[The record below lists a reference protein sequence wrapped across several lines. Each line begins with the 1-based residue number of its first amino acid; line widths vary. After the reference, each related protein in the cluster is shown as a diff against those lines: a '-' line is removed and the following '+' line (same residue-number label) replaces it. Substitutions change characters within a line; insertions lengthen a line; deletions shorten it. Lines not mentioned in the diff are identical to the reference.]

1 MELIRLDKTEHSCL
15 ASVGQYLGE
24 LTPTTITAIGNLDIL
39 RNKTLAVFCS
49 NKCPGSIIIKNY
61 DLMRELREKCIT
73 VISGFH
79 SVIEQECLN
88 ILLKGSQPIIY
99 CPARSLEGMKI
110 KPELKTSLEDGRLL
124 ILSPF
129 ERKHRRISTSLAET

>member
-88 ILLKGSQPIIY
+88 IPLKGSQPIIY

-129 ERKHRRISTSLAET
+129 E

>member
-1 MELIRLDKTEHSCL
+1 
-15 ASVGQYLGE
+15 
-24 LTPTTITAIGNLDIL
+24 
-39 RNKTLAVFCS
+39 
-49 NKCPGSIIIKNY
+49 
-61 DLMRELREKCIT
+61 MRALRERSIT

-79 SVIEQECLN
+79 SAIEQECLN

-110 KPELKTSLEDGRLL
+110 KPDLKTPLEEGRLL

-129 ERKHRRISTSLAET
+129 EAKHRRISTSLAETRNYFVAALADSIFVSYAAPESKTQKFSVLN